1 MPVRWKN
8 SSEHSSDDEQY
19 FFPGTLFEI
28 GNLQVRTESDS
39 SSSLEAVVIGDKT
52 VEIRLPWTLLQ
63 FTDPSALSVLHDDRS
78 TPERETAVSKGIA
91 VSISFDGE
99 LLESG
104 RYRWEP
110 WDEAPVTTER
120 RKPSWE
126 IFAEGLK

>member
-8 SSEHSSDDEQY
+8 SSQHSSDDGHY
-19 FFPGTLFEI
+19 FSPATLFEI
-28 GNLQVRTESDS
+28 GNLRVPGESDS
-39 SSSLEAVVIGDKT
+39 PSILDAVVVGDKT

-63 FTDPSALSVLHDDRS
+63 FTDPSTLSVLDDDRS
-78 TPERETAVSKGIA
+78 TVERETTISEGIA

-110 WDEAPVTTER
+110 GDEAPPTAER
-120 RKPSWE
+120 RKLSLE